1 MCRPAWG
8 TGAAPISPTATSS
21 LTIAKTCSLPYLSAS
36 CWAVAKNA
44 YQSSGVHVPT
54 GLGNRRRSDLADCH
68 QFIDHRQDMFFA
80 VLVGELLG
88 GREKR
93 VPVVGRPCADRL
105 GEQTPLEFGEVQ
117 VV

>member
-1 MCRPAWG
+1 MPDG
-8 TGAAPISPTATSS
+8 VSHHGGGSS
-21 LTIAKTCSLPYLSAS
+21 
-36 CWAVAKNA
+36 
-44 YQSSGVHVPT
+44 
-54 GLGNRRRSDLADCH
+54 ADCH

-117 VV
+117 VVVTGHSEIPSAFTIPLPRYGPTGPLSRPRAMYLSWVMEIRECPR